1 MEIDM
6 RYNRVYKGLIELVD
20 IFPKDLL
27 EEILGILNF
36 DSNDWRDNEVGP
48 RSRLEIDIYDLPVK
62 EKIEIFLKQCD
73 LIESEE
79 FVSSIMIWEDKKLVD
94 KKPFLIPLHIDPYKL
109 IYKTIQIY
117 LNDNN
122 CPGSVWFNT
131 DVYHELSSKLAPTAP
146 GDRDAVVYETDVQD
160 SYVISDHKRDHILF
174 DQKDGKEIKYG
185 KNRGYMLKNSL
196 INPLPHAVPHSSKVE
211 SRASLYIIIQSPEYI
226 NWLVQNEDALIGG
239 FRVDEDVPLQNK
251 RKK

>member
-1 MEIDM
+1 M

-48 RSRLEIDIYDLPVK
+48 RNRLEINIYDLPVK

-79 FVSSIMIWEDKKLVD
+79 FVSSIMIWEDKELVD
-94 KKPFLIPLHIDPYKL
+94 KKPFFISLHIDPYKL

-131 DVYHELSSKLAPTAP
+131 GVYHELSSKLAPTP
-146 GDRDAVVYETDVQD
+146 VVDTDAVVYETDVQD
-160 SYVISDHKRDHILF
+160 SYEIYSDQWGDQTLIG
-174 DQKDGKEIKYG
+174 QKDGHEIKYG

-196 INPLPHAVPHSSKVE
+196 INPLPHAVPHSSKLE
-211 SRASLYIIIQSPEYI
+211 SRASLYIIIQSPEYED
-226 NWLVQNEDALIGG
+226 WLFQNEDAPIGG
-239 FRVDEDVPLQNK
+239 FRIDEDLPLKYK